1 MGDPVDPAA
10 FGSLTFDLGTALT
23 NATSI
28 FNSMSGVLMLAIS
41 LGLAYGIAKFVVGLV
56 RR

>member
-1 MGDPVDPAA
+1 MTPADPAA

-23 NATSI
+23 NATGI
-28 FNSMSGVLMLAIS
+28 FNSMSGVIMLAVS
-41 LGLAYGIAKFVVGLV
+41 LGIAYGIAKFVVGLI